1 MKKIKKF
8 LQQPARQRAGVD
20 GLRLTKSISAGN
32 LGGEKKMIIQA
43 IKKALRNW
51 TLRNAERKKWNTAF
65 ALMVDSGVIKVRRYQ
80 HLKVF

>member
-1 MKKIKKF
+1 
-8 LQQPARQRAGVD
+8 
-20 GLRLTKSISAGN
+20 
-32 LGGEKKMIIQA
+32 MIIQA